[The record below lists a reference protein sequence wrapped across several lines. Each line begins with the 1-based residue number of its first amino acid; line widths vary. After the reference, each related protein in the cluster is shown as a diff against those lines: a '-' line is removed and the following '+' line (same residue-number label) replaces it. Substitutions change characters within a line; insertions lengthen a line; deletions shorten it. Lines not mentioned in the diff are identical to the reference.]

1 MNHGVEGIETTKGA
15 LGLSRKLKVE
25 MPITEGIY
33 SIIFDNKPINEAI
46 NELMAR
52 NPQLENWV

>member
-1 MNHGVEGIETTKGA
+1 MHHVAEGIDTTKAA
-15 LGLSRKLKVE
+15 LGLSRKLNVE